1 MNNLPLQSTTFIGR
15 SRELTEIAALLAA
28 HACRLLTICG
38 VGGIGKTRLALQV
51 AADQLPNF
59 AHGVYFISLAPL
71 TSPDQIAA
79 AIAAALDMPLM
90 TSESVQVQ
98 LIRILRDKQVLLV
111 LDNFEHLLDG
121 VPLLSEILRAEPAV
135 KLLVT
140 SRERLNIQE
149 EWAFPLDGLS
159 FPGTTSTEPLVG
171 FSAVQLFVQRAKQA
185 QPHFSLSENAHAVAS
200 ICRMVEGM
208 PLALELAGGW
218 LRAMSCAQVAAQLS
232 SSLDLLTTPYRNAPE
247 RHRSLRAVFE
257 QSWEMLSPPEKQVMA
272 RLSVFRGGFDAE
284 AAQYVAQ
291 VKLPTLAGLVDKS
304 LVRLNAVGRYDLH
317 ELLRQFAA
325 ELLSHENTI
334 ATMHR
339 HFDYFLMLAEQ
350 TEAHRF
356 GSEQVEW
363 FNRMEAELDNLRQ
376 ALSWSL
382 TSGTPEAGVRLATA
396 LCWFLLERVHWTEGL
411 SWFTRLFAAN
421 PTLSPQLRA
430 KALHTLGALAGMI
443 WNRSLAET
451 SFQQSLA
458 LARETGDHWN
468 AAWALAH
475 LALYVT
481 DDRTVAIPLLDES
494 IALFRELDDPMGLS
508 HALVRRGFM
517 SSDLKQY
524 PTARSF
530 YEEALRIAQKHG
542 DRIISGWVYI
552 SLGDI
557 ACLYDQRLIQA
568 RAYYKNALSMF
579 REARFYSVVI
589 GAVIILGHIERLLG
603 NYPQAVATYEEA
615 FVLIDAN
622 LTADIHPILFNEV
635 NALIAGLASIAEQFS
650 QFQRT
655 VTLWGA
661 LSRYDPPE
669 FSDTYSEVVAVITDL
684 DMLRAQLGDAAFE
697 YAWAVGSAMS
707 REEMIAYA
715 RSAEPTPDEI
725 FQPVPHP
732 LHDPLTP
739 RELSILQLV
748 ADGHSNR
755 DIAEKLVLSPTTV
768 KWYVS
773 EILSKLHVT
782 NRVQAVTRAQK
793 LNLLPSE
800 DS

>member
-272 RLSVFRGGFDAE
+272 RLSVFRGGFDHE
-284 AAQYVAQ
+284 AAAQ
-291 VKLPTLAGLVDKS
+291 VAGASLPLLVGLVDKS
-304 LVRLNAVGRYDLH
+304 LIRMNADGRYDLH
-317 ELLRQFAA
+317 ELLRQFAT
-325 ELLSHENTI
+325 ESLSPDETL
-334 ATMHR
+334 ATLQS
-339 HFDYFLMLAEQ
+339 HFDYFLALAQ
-350 TEAHRF
+350 QVEAHQF
-356 GSEQVEW
+356 GRELVAW
-363 FNRMEAELDNLRQ
+363 FDRAETELDNFRL
-376 ALSWSL
+376 AFEWSL
-382 TSGTPEAGVRLATA
+382 QNRDAESVVRLAIS
-396 LCWFLLERVHWTEGL
+396 LGWFLSERTHWREGAAWFDRLLPSLAGLPLALHADAL
-411 SWFTRLFAAN
+411 SRAGSIAN
-421 PTLSPQLRA
+421 HLNHPA
-430 KALHTLGALAGMI
+430 KAEIFCRQA
-443 WNRSLAET
+443 
-451 SFQQSLA
+451 LA
-458 LARETGDHWN
+458 LARKSGN
-468 AAWALAH
+468 RASIAWALAH
-475 LALYVT
+475 LGFMPANPSRQMLG
-481 DDRTVAIPLLDES
+481 ES
-494 IALFRELDDPMGLS
+494 LALFRELDDPMGMT
-508 HALVRRGFM
+508 HVLVRQAWISCNNRNFLPARPLLEQALTIANRAGDPIMLGWIFRFFALIEWDAHRNLAQAREYAA
-517 SSDLKQY
+517 SSLAYFQQ
-524 PTARSF
+524 ARF
-530 YEEALRIAQKHG
+530 YNGIGRVLLFQAHVERVTGNLDAAQAKYEEALHQIQVRLPSNYHFNM
-542 DRIISGWVYI
+542 
-552 SLGDI
+552 SL
-557 ACLYDQRLIQA
+557 
-568 RAYYKNALSMF
+568 
-579 REARFYSVVI
+579 
-589 GAVIILGHIERLLG
+589 
-603 NYPQAVATYEEA
+603 
-615 FVLIDAN
+615 VL
-622 LTADIHPILFNEV
+622 
-635 NALIAGLASIAEQFS
+635 AGLANIARSHGHFRRS
-650 QFQRT
+650 A
-655 VTLWGA
+655 TLLGA
-661 LSRYDPPE
+661 VSAFGWIIESDPE
-669 FSDTYSEVVAVITDL
+669 WNSFEADAAAV
-684 DMLRAQLGDAAFE
+684 RAHLGDTAFE
-697 YAWAVGSAMS
+697 NAMAAGQAMT
-707 REEMIAYA
+707 RDDIIAYA
-715 RSAEPTPDEI
+715 RTPEPAENPATHPTSQVSLPN
-725 FQPVPHP
+725 
-732 LHDPLTP
+732 PLTP
-739 RELSILQLV
+739 RELEILALL
-748 ADGHSNR
+748 AAGHTNR
-755 DIAEKLVLSPTTV
+755 IIAEKLVLSPVTV

-773 EILSKLHVT
+773 EILSKLNVS
-782 NRVQAVTRAQK
+782 NRTQAVAQAQK
-793 LNLLPSE
+793 LRLLTPE
-800 DS
+800 N